1 MSKPKIYR
9 ARFHANEND
18 FRSINWPVKYPYW
31 CSGYGDDYSVVVAYV
46 ESEEEIIT
54 NWPEANNIDVE
65 EVDKIIFTS
74 RFKKPDWFNIDSSN
88 VPCEVK

>member
-1 MSKPKIYR
+1 MTKLYR
-9 ARFHANEND
+9 ARFHANESD

-31 CSGYGDDYSVVVAYV
+31 CSGYGENYSIVIAYV
-46 ESEEEIIT
+46 ESEEEILT
-54 NWPEANNIDVE
+54 NWPEANNIDLE
-65 EVDKIIFTS
+65 EVDKIVFTS